1 MFEDYLK
8 DSKYFYEEAES
19 HKGDEE
25 LAKRYYRA
33 SVFCAASALEAFIN
47 FIGNTI
53 ETAGTLEVNEVAYI
67 NDQVLE
73 VVPSKGTTERKTKF
87 NSIEG
92 KLKFLIK
99 RLDVD
104 IVIDRDSN
112 WSDFK
117 EFKKL
122 RDRLIHPKEEDDEV
136 SIKDYSLELKKGLNS
151 NIYLI
156 DKVAKKLFSKGLRR
170 SLTDLKI
177 E

>member
-8 DSKYFYEEAES
+8 DSKYFYEEAEA
-19 HKGDEE
+19 HHEDEE

-47 FIGNTI
+47 FIANTI
-53 ETAGTLEVNEVAYI
+53 ETAGTFEVNEVAYI

-99 RLDVD
+99 RLNVD
-104 IVIDRDSN
+104 IIIDRGPN
-112 WSDFK
+112 WSNFKDFK
-117 EFKKL
+117 RL
-122 RDRLIHPKEEDDEV
+122 RDRLIHPKEEADEV
-136 SIKDYSLELKKGLNS
+136 SIQDYSAELKKGLNS